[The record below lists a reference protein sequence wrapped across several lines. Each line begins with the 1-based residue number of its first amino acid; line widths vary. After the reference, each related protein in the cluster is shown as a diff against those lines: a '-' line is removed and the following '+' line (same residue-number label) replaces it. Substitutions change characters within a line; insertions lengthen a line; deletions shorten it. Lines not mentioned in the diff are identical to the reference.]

1 MKQRIRRSL
10 NELADEAT
18 PKGSSPQDAAGV
30 DKLFNGARQNL
41 INAQEQLEKL
51 VKYLQANNFAK
62 LAPAVADCWRTTIQS
77 VADMHQMADDWQEQ
91 AQKEM
96 EKANKQQGAQ
106 PGSLNTGITNLQTA
120 GKQRQGRP
128 LEECLLIMRDGIGR
142 VTFDDRP
149 YVKEKIFFEKPLSM
163 EQIQRE
169 TVFDF
174 DRFLDPEQE

>member
-1 MKQRIRRSL
+1 MAGGDVAPAAAS
-10 NELADEAT
+10 AA
-18 PKGSSPQDAAGV
+18 PGSSPKDVAGV

-96 EKANKQQGAQ
+96 EKASKQAQ
-106 PGSLNTGITNLQTA
+106 PGSLNTGITNLTTGLA
-120 GKQRQGRP
+120 RKGRT
-128 LEECLLIMRDGIGR
+128 LGECLQVIREAER
-142 VTFDDRP
+142 VADEELSFDTRP
-149 YVKEKIFFEKPLSM
+149 YVKEKVFYEKPRSL
-163 EQIQRE
+163 QDLQRE
-169 TVFDF
+169 TNFEF
-174 DRFLDPEQE
+174 DRFLDDIPQE